1 MIESSYSD
9 FEGTR
14 IHQLHDLLLS
24 IADINLTV
32 DFSER
37 AFVVSGDGESLIA
50 VAVEGINNSVAIDG
64 NICKIIV
71 IIDQVHGGSKD
82 TALWVLFNS
91 NSKVESPATFRNLRC
106 IFKTEIANLNG
117 TWVVGGCI
125 ETSSSSSSFAQHE
138 RQSR

>member
-82 TALWVLFNS
+82 TAL
-91 NSKVESPATFRNLRC
+91 
-106 IFKTEIANLNG
+106 
-117 TWVVGGCI
+117 
-125 ETSSSSSSFAQHE
+125 
-138 RQSR
+138 